1 MIAIRRLTPG
11 RTLLWLLVLAGA
23 VVVAVRFVWGL
34 GAVTNL
40 SDRFPW
46 GVWIGFDVMVG
57 VALAAGAFTLNATV
71 HVLHLDRYRP
81 LLRPAVLTGFLGY
94 LMVIIAL
101 LVDLGRPWN
110 IWQPIVMWNPHSV
123 MFEVAWCVMLYT
135 AVLAL
140 EFGPTVLERL
150 RLWRLLHIAR
160 LSITPL
166 VVAAVILSTL
176 HQSSLG
182 SLFLIAPGKLHPL
195 WYTPLLPLLFF
206 ISAVAV
212 GLAMATVEAVVAART
227 FRHRLDLPMFVGL
240 SRGTLVI
247 LSVYLGLKV
256 IDLAVRGAWTM
267 LFVSGIERSMFVAEL
282 GLGVVLP
289 LLLLSVN
296 HYSRSAAGVT
306 VTSVLIVLGV
316 VINRLNVAVTGML
329 AGSGAAYIPA
339 WTEILI
345 TVAIVAA
352 GMLAYLW
359 VMEHLPIVSPHGRP
373 EPAVSDQ
380 PMRWSGHQA
389 T

>member
-1 MIAIRRLTPG
+1 MIAIHRPTPA
-11 RTLLWLLVLAGA
+11 RALLWLLVLSGA
-23 VVVAVRFVWGL
+23 AVAAVRFIWGL

-40 SDRFPW
+40 SDHFPW

-71 HVLHLDRYRP
+71 HLFHLDRYRA

-110 IWQPIVMWNPHSV
+110 IWHPLVMWNPHSV

-135 AVLAL
+135 ATLAL
-140 EFGPTVLERL
+140 EFSQPVFERL
-150 RLWRLLHIAR
+150 RLWRMLHIAR
-160 LSITPL
+160 TSITPL

-195 WYTPLLPLLFF
+195 WYTALLPLLFF

-212 GLAMATVEAVVAART
+212 GLAMATVEAVAAARI
-227 FRHRLDLPMFVGL
+227 FKHPLDLPMFVGL
-240 SRGTLVI
+240 SRAMLVT
-247 LSVYLGLKV
+247 LSVYLGMKV
-256 IDLAVRGAWTM
+256 LDIAVRGAWTT
-267 LFVSGIERSMFVAEL
+267 LFVPGIERLMFGAEL
-282 GLGVVLP
+282 GVGVVLP

-296 HYSRSAAGVT
+296 HYSRSPAGLT
-306 VTSVLIVLGV
+306 LTSVLVVLGV
-316 VINRLNVAVTGML
+316 VLNRLNVAVTGML
-329 AGSGAAYIPA
+329 SGSGALYVPA

-345 TVAIVAA
+345 TAAIVAA
-352 GMLAYLW
+352 GILTYLW
-359 VMEHLPIVSPHGRP
+359 VMEHLPIITPHA
-373 EPAVSDQ
+373 PAAVVRSE
-380 PMRWSGHQA
+380 
-389 T
+389 

>member
-1 MIAIRRLTPG
+1 MIAIHRPTPA
-11 RTLLWLLVLAGA
+11 RALLWLLVLSGA
-23 VVVAVRFVWGL
+23 AVAAVRFIWWL

-40 SDRFPW
+40 SDHFPW

-71 HVLHLDRYRP
+71 HLFHLDRYRA

-110 IWQPIVMWNPHSV
+110 IWHPLVMWNPHSV

-135 AVLAL
+135 ATLAL
-140 EFGPTVLERL
+140 EFSQPVFERL
-150 RLWRLLHIAR
+150 RLWRMLHIAR
-160 LSITPL
+160 TSITPL

-195 WYTPLLPLLFF
+195 WYTALLPLLFF

-212 GLAMATVEAVVAART
+212 GLAMATVEAVAAARI
-227 FRHRLDLPMFVGL
+227 FKHPLDLPMFVGL
-240 SRGTLVI
+240 SRAMLVT
-247 LSVYLGLKV
+247 LSVYLGMKV
-256 IDLAVRGAWTM
+256 LDIAVRGAWTT
-267 LFVSGIERSMFVAEL
+267 LFVPGIERLMFGAEL
-282 GLGVVLP
+282 GVGVVLP

-296 HYSRSAAGVT
+296 HYSRSPAGLT
-306 VTSVLIVLGV
+306 LTSVLVVLGV
-316 VINRLNVAVTGML
+316 VLNRLNVAVTGML
-329 AGSGAAYIPA
+329 SGSGALYVPA

-345 TVAIVAA
+345 TAAIVAA
-352 GMLAYLW
+352 GILTYLW
-359 VMEHLPIVSPHGRP
+359 VMEHLPIITPHA
-373 EPAVSDQ
+373 PAAVVRSE
-380 PMRWSGHQA
+380 
-389 T
+389 